1 MANAE
6 ENYLFT
12 RPVLDFVRVSI
23 EFCKYVEQCGDKNRE
38 EFIDVMR
45 GLLPMLYLKASLL
58 TEVPIWTEVELSHIT
73 EEDYDYIRNAV
84 ARVMGEYDDYLDV
97 FVEDFK
103 YSDRPV
109 LRTVSED
116 LADLYQVLR
125 ELAEAYRYGHEDSMY
140 AALHETRE
148 QFETYWGQTALNA
161 LRALH
166 DARFGKR
173 EELEP

>member
-1 MANAE
+1 MANVE

-12 RPVLDFVRVSI
+12 RPVLDFVHVST
-23 EFCKYVEQCGDKNRE
+23 EYCRYLEQCGGE
-38 EFIDVMR
+38 ERGRFIDVMR

-58 TEVPIWTEVELSHIT
+58 PEVPVQAYGETNRVA

-84 ARVMGEYDDYLDV
+84 AKVMGEYDDYLDV

-125 ELAEAYRYGHEDSMY
+125 ELAEAYRYGHEDTMY
-140 AALHETRE
+140 AALGETRE

-166 DARFGKR
+166 DARFGKN
-173 EELEP
+173 EEQ